1 MMFSMWTG
9 LAERSVVRAAML
21 LSFVLP
27 MCAQESLISI
37 SVEPRG
43 APYQVDGVM
52 YYAPTSF
59 TWPTGSKHTLAMMTT
74 CAGPNTVNAC
84 DTRYQPLGWTT
95 VQGGKEIPIDPE
107 SSFAVITA
115 DSRIT
120 AYIGRVDV
128 KHLVRVSFF
137 DAGGGTSSRVD
148 FPRTECMGDRPG
160 PGGPGIVCIDGECYR
175 ESVDLWLPAGPVT
188 LNAIP
193 YNGFIFRAWYTGTA
207 GQPFV
212 NTYTVTGPTLLHAR
226 FEPAKRVVVA
236 TDPPELRVLVD
247 TTNRPT
253 GDPNGYVPP
262 TCAGIGIFD
271 FAEGSTHVFAV
282 PSPQMDANGT
292 QWVFDKW
299 SNGGGQNMVYKAEQA
314 NLTDT
319 LIAKFV
325 RGVRVN
331 LMLPKGLK
339 LIVDGRDTWT
349 SYDFS
354 WAAGSRHVVT
364 APPEQTDENGRKYV
378 FKGWSNGAAATQEIN
393 VSSSDFS
400 GTTIRAEYE
409 MLGLIK
415 VHSNAPVT
423 IQIGDDACQTP
434 CVLHRSAGTEVGV
447 SVPKTIPISEGS
459 RWDLQS
465 VNGGTSDTQTT
476 KFTAEGSLLVANY
489 RPMHRV
495 SVAAEPANGA
505 TVRLE
510 PSSPDGFY
518 PPNTRVQV
526 YATSKL
532 GYRFKQWGGDTSA
545 RFSPA
550 TVSVSGPLRLT
561 AILEAVPEISPTG
574 VKNGAGDTP
583 VNGVAPG
590 SIISIYGVNLAS
602 STEVGP
608 GNPLKQ
614 TLGGVTVH
622 VAGRILPLFFVSPD
636 QINAQ
641 LPYDLPLDVHSLTVK
656 SRGTPDLATTFET
669 VRNAPGLLTSQP
681 MEHSVAVVTRANGGP
696 AVTSANPVKSGE
708 LINVF
713 GTGFGP
719 HRVAPPEGFGAS
731 EVDGY
736 RLVDPVQ
743 IVIGDQAI
751 VPEYAGVA
759 AGLPGVVAVRFR
771 APATLS
777 GDTPT
782 TFNVVVNGV
791 RSNDALLPTAAAYSA
806 KTEQ

>member
-1 MMFSMWTG
+1 MKPYPKWTG
-9 LAERSVVRAAML
+9 ASVLAAVLLLAA
-21 LSFVLP
+21 LP
-27 MCAQESLISI
+27 ARAQETQVSI

-52 YYAPTSF
+52 FYAPSSF
-59 TWPTGSKHTLAMMTT
+59 TWPAGSKHTLAMMTT
-74 CAGPNTVNAC
+74 CAGPAANAC
-84 DTRYQPLGWTT
+84 DTRYAPVEWAAI
-95 VQGGKEIPIDPE
+95 QGTQKLIIEPK
-107 SSFAVITA
+107 SAFAVVTA
-115 DSRIT
+115 DPRIT
-120 AYIGRVDV
+120 AFVGTVTAE
-128 KHLVRVSFF
+128 HLVRVSFF
-137 DAGGGTSSRVD
+137 DAGGGTASPVD
-148 FPRTECMGDRPG
+148 FPRTPCLGDRPG
-160 PGGPGIVCIDGECYR
+160 SGGPGLVCIGGVCYR
-175 ESVDLWLPAGPVT
+175 ESVDLWLPAGPYT
-188 LNAIP
+188 LSAMP
-193 YNGFIFRAWYTGTA
+193 YNGFVFKAWYTGTA
-207 GQPFV
+207 AQPFI
-212 NTYTVTGPTLLHAR
+212 NSYTVRGPTLLHAR

-236 TDPPELRVLVD
+236 TDPPELRVVVD
-247 TTNRPT
+247 SADRPT

-271 FAEGSTHVFAV
+271 FAEGSTHVFNV
-282 PSPQMDANGT
+282 PSPQIDKNGT

-299 SNGGGQNMVYKAEQA
+299 SNGAGQNMVYKAEQA
-314 NLTDT
+314 NVTDT

-331 LMLPKGLK
+331 LMVPKGLK

-378 FKGWSNGAAATQEIN
+378 FKGWSNGAPATHEIN
-393 VSSSDFS
+393 VSTSDFT
-400 GTTIRAEYE
+400 GTTVRAEYE
-409 MLGLIK
+409 MLGMIR
-415 VHSNAPVT
+415 VHSNAPLT
-423 IQIGDDACQTP
+423 IRIGEETCQTP

-459 RWDLQS
+459 RYDLQNF
-465 VNGGTSDTQTT
+465 NGDTSGAQTT

-505 TVRLE
+505 TIRIE
-510 PSSPDGFY
+510 PASPDSFY
-518 PPNTRVQV
+518 APNTRVQV

-532 GYRFKQWGGDTSA
+532 GFRFKQWAGDTA
-545 RFSPA
+545 DRFSPA
-550 TVSVSGPLRLT
+550 TVLVSGPLQLT
-561 AILEAVPEISPTG
+561 AVLETVPEISHAG
-574 VKNGAGDTP
+574 VKNGAGNTP
-583 VNGVAPG
+583 VNAVAPG
-590 SIISIYGVNLAS
+590 SIISIYGANLAPT
-602 STEVGP
+602 TEAGP
-608 GNPLKQ
+608 ANPLTQ

-641 LPYDLPLDVHSLTVK
+641 LPYDLAVDVHTLTVK
-656 SRGTPDLATTFET
+656 SRGASDISTTFE
-669 VRNAPGLLTSQP
+669 VARNAPGVLTTQ
-681 MEHSVAVVTRANGGP
+681 HLDRTIAVVSRASGEP
-696 AVTSANPVKSGE
+696 AVNSDNPVKSGD
-708 LINVF
+708 LISVF

-719 HRVAPPEGFGAS
+719 HRVAPPEGFGVG

-751 VPEYAGVA
+751 VPEYAGAA
-759 AGLPGVVAVRFR
+759 AGLPGVVVVRFR

-791 RSNDALLPTAAAYSA
+791 RSNDALLPTAAAYR
-806 KTEQ
+806 